1 MGSEPGIGAN
11 VLIVGGGLG
20 GLSAAHRLNELGV
33 SSIIISSKSPLG
45 YGGSTYYSQG
55 AFRCPVG
62 GYSIDDHIRDTLEG
76 GRRINRPFLVR
87 MLVEGSLGAIRALG
101 ELAGVELRESRGSLR
116 IEGPD
121 PIVPAREFSIR
132 LGEGVKALEGVGA
145 LEGARLLDL
154 AKCPDGAYLAVHEY
168 NGRILPI
175 RAKAVILATGG
186 AANAYIRSDNPAQL
200 TCDGHGIALKMGL
213 PLVDMEFVQFFPL
226 GLAEEGRPALMIP
239 FAKGRLSNRLGED
252 IIAKYGLGDLGA
264 ALRMK
269 RDMLS
274 RCIMLE
280 VAEGRG
286 AGGALLIHPEP
297 SDDHLSISAFELMRR
312 FNLRPPI
319 RVLPTAHY
327 TMGGV
332 EVDERLRTALPGLY
346 VVGEL
351 MGGAQGANRLGGN
364 ALAACATLSR
374 LVAAD
379 VARYL
384 EEFGEGPAGAPDP
397 AMIRGMMR
405 GYGPRDGSIYA
416 EELRLRARRAMWE
429 RVGVLRSEEGLKEAI
444 DELSEALGSLDKA
457 KIRGLGDLVALRE
470 AESTLLASLAIA
482 RSALERRES
491 RGSHFRLDHPEERPD
506 WAKKAIRV
514 RYAEGEMKCE
524 IAPIS

>member
-1 MGSEPGIGAN
+1 RA
-11 VLIVGGGLG
+11 LG
-20 GLSAAHRLNELGV
+20 GL
-33 SSIIISSKSPLG
+33 
-45 YGGSTYYSQG
+45 
-55 AFRCPVG
+55 
-62 GYSIDDHIRDTLEG
+62 
-76 GRRINRPFLVR
+76 
-87 MLVEGSLGAIRALG
+87 
-101 ELAGVELRESRGSLR
+101 AGVGLRESRGGLK

-132 LGEGVKALEGVGA
+132 LGERVKALKGVGA

-200 TCDGHGIALKMGL
+200 ACDGHGIALKMGL

-252 IIAKYGLGDLGA
+252 IMAKYGLGDLGA
-264 ALRMK
+264 ALRVK
-269 RDMLS
+269 RDLLS

-286 AGGALLIHPEP
+286 AGGALPIDPEP

-312 FNLRPPI
+312 FGLRPPI
-319 RVLPTAHY
+319 KVLPTAHY

-351 MGGAQGANRLGGN
+351 MGGVQGANRLGGN
-364 ALAACATLSR
+364 ALAACAALPR

-379 VARYL
+379 VAGYL
-384 EEFGEGPAGAPDP
+384 EEEFREGPVGAPEP
-397 AMIRGMMR
+397 ALLGDLMK
-405 GYGPRDGSIYA
+405 GYGPKEGSIDA
-416 EELRLRARRAMWE
+416 GELRLRARRIMWE
-429 RVGVLRSEEGLKEAI
+429 RVGVIRDEGGLRGAI
-444 DELSEALGSLDKA
+444 DELSGALGSLDKA
-457 KIRGLGDLVALRE
+457 KIRGLGDLVALKE
-470 AESTLLASLAIA
+470 AENTLLASLAIA

-506 WAKKAIRV
+506 WAKSIRV
-514 RYAEGEMKCE
+514 RYVGGEMKCE
-524 IAPIS
+524 IAPVG